1 MYGKMS
7 AKYGVS
13 SAKYGNMSVKYGL
26 STGTT
31 TTGQFY
37 FVVGNVRKLRM
48 IFVVGHVR
56 KLTTKMT
63 DKNEWLF
70 TRCR

>member
-1 MYGKMS
+1 MYGNK
-7 AKYGVS
+7 
-13 SAKYGNMSVKYGL
+13 SVKYGL

-31 TTGQFY
+31 KRGQFY
-37 FVVGNVRKLRM
+37 FVVGNVRKWRM

-56 KLTTKMT
+56 KFTTKMT

>member
-13 SAKYGNMSVKYGL
+13 SAKYGNKSVKYGL

-31 TTGQFY
+31 KWGHFY
-37 FVVGNVRKLRM
+37 FVVGNVRK
-48 IFVVGHVR
+48 
-56 KLTTKMT
+56 
-63 DKNEWLF
+63 
-70 TRCR
+70 